1 VPVQAGAGKA
11 EARTSLALGFERLEW
26 RPQGLGDR
34 RLKPTARP
42 RVIWVDPPEAV
53 PDGEI
58 HAGVVTGASSS
69 LSVRCGSRSGAI
81 SGSEAGSGI
90 SMTLT
95 GLLVNPMI
103 QPSFSH

>member
-1 VPVQAGAGKA
+1 MQPGSGEAQAGAGL
-11 EARTSLALGFERLEW
+11 TFGFESLEW
-26 RPQGLGDR
+26 RPQGLGHG
-34 RLKPTARP
+34 RLEPAARP
-42 RVIWVDPPEAV
+42 CVVRVDPPEAV
-53 PDGEI
+53 PDGEV

>member
-1 VPVQAGAGKA
+1 MKTGTGQA
-11 EARTSLALGFERLEW
+11 EARTGLALGFEGLEW
-26 RPQGLGDR
+26 RPQGLGHR
-34 RLKPTARP
+34 RLEATARP
-42 RVIWVDPPEAV
+42 RIVRVDPPEAV
-53 PDGEI
+53 PDGEV

-81 SGSEAGSGI
+81 SGSEAGAGT

-103 QPSFSH
+103 EPWFSH

>member
-1 VPVQAGAGKA
+1 MQAGTGQAKAGAG
-11 EARTSLALGFERLEW
+11 LAFSFERLQR
-26 RPQGLGDR
+26 RPQGFSHR
-34 RLKPTARP
+34 RLEPTARP
-42 RVIWVDPPEAV
+42 RVVRVDPPEAV
-53 PDGEI
+53 PDGEV
-58 HAGVVTGASSS
+58 HAGIVTGASSS

>member
-1 VPVQAGAGKA
+1 MQAGPSQTEAG
-11 EARTSLALGFERLEW
+11 TGLAFGLERLEW
-26 RPQGLGDR
+26 WPQGLGHR
-34 RLKPTARP
+34 RLKPTAGPGVVR
-42 RVIWVDPPEAV
+42 IDPPEAV
-53 PDGEI
+53 PDGEV

-69 LSVRCGSRSGAI
+69 LSVRCGSRSGAS

-95 GLLVNPMI
+95 GLLVNPMT